1 MAQDFNWN
9 LQGLNKLEFTAY
21 ANLLALRNG
30 GQVEPISLGTE
41 LSDENESTT
50 DSDAISI
57 DTSYPNQ
64 ISDSGYHQLKKK
76 FLDCLAELAA
86 NRKGGKYVACS
97 SMMEGEENVTLWI
110 TRNGGFQ
117 IVDNI
122 FFANLSK
129 HLSDWTNR
137 TDEEVLWN
145 ELLAYYEDRLEN
157 TYIPNLRLSLKGCN
171 TVFSDGNND
180 KFATARNELS
190 ALQNLAFAR
199 LKAGQTLIDRHG
211 MLTTK
216 AYELRKS
223 KVVEELLQTSPK
235 STKQTRKLW
244 IDIYFLSRLRVTLE
258 KFKEV
263 SLKLPSFNNVT
274 IIPVTGDRI
283 PQKALRD
290 ALKLRETLNLLDL
303 ATDTLTVETVIGS
316 SWTVAKAEREYGKLQ
331 KQALNIHA
339 EIQMILFLSRNE
351 QLLDQSFDYFGCS
364 KYSCFMCSQ
373 FLKAHGRIG
382 TRGCHGRLFKPWTV
396 PEATGLASSQVN
408 RVVRSVVQV
417 QKEIEKE
424 LKSGFDKAIRLE
436 KTSAVGG
443 SSIFSDHKAE
453 KSGKHLVVEQRK
465 KKMEQERVS
474 GLFNRLSVGKSD
486 AAFLEPTR
494 GNPPGGA
501 FAESNQLGECYTC
514 YRVTSRQCS
523 ICNKD
528 FFCSESCETETNGS
542 HLFTCA
548 KRPLTSADYLFR
560 NIVEDTI
567 PNEGDV
573 LEDFGFNCLTSFAD
587 HCKLLGLYKG
597 LWLGGVPVEDI
608 HKWQVEGTLIANI
621 KKYFYQIDEAYR
633 GGHFPWFL
641 GNLHILER
649 PLTQQESTQNML
661 ATFYDQ
667 AQIYLDKEDQHKQP
681 IQLEP
686 EAKMLC
692 YELLA
697 MALHMACPNPIQK
710 NWYNFGFCTCDDEQE
725 EGALGGLYN
734 RLILGNKLFDDLRG
748 NSQHMVYGTAPLTA
762 TFTEFW
768 HAYESGTLIK
778 LMDSKGL
785 KETRSRFRFLEQFL
799 SVPPSGPQP
808 SIWSLKQF
816 VAIDNPAEFLPSP
829 TLEVDY
835 GFINCQ
841 TFEEICIL
849 LEIYKRLLKVANPLA
864 LHEACLDGRLFE
876 FANWFH
882 DMDESHRRLMRN
894 LYPLRSE
901 PELTSVPKI
910 LLILVI
916 LYSLFLYTMQQVV
929 LYISPSV

>member
-64 ISDSGYHQLKKK
+64 ISDSGYHQLKTK

-129 HLSDWTNR
+129 HLSGLFHRKDWTNR

-290 ALKLRETLNLLDL
+290 ALKLRETLNILDL
-303 ATDTLTVETVIGS
+303 ATDTLTVETVIGP

-396 PEATGLASSQVN
+396 PEATGLASSQVD

-453 KSGKHLVVEQRK
+453 KSGKHLVIEQRK

-474 GLFNRLSVGKSD
+474 GLFN
-486 AAFLEPTR
+486 
-494 GNPPGGA
+494 
-501 FAESNQLGECYTC
+501 
-514 YRVTSRQCS
+514 
-523 ICNKD
+523 
-528 FFCSESCETETNGS
+528 
-542 HLFTCA
+542 
-548 KRPLTSADYLFR
+548 R

-573 LEDFGFNCLTSFAD
+573 LEDFGFNRLTSFAD
-587 HCKLLGLYKG
+587 HRKLLGLYKG

-621 KKYFYQIDEAYR
+621 KKYFYQIDEASR
-633 GGHFPWFL
+633 GGYFPWFL

-734 RLILGNKLFDDLRG
+734 RLLLGNKLFDDLRG

-785 KETRSRFRFLEQFL
+785 KETRSRFGFLEQFL
-799 SVPPSGPQP
+799 SVPPFGSRP

-816 VAIDNPAEFLPSP
+816 VAIDNPAEFLPSR

-901 PELTSVPKI
+901 PELTSERRNSYPLRSEPELTSVPKI

>member
-30 GQVEPISLGTE
+30 GQVEPISLSTE

-64 ISDSGYHQLKKK
+64 ISDSGYHQLKTK

-137 TDEEVLWN
+137 TDEEALWN

-303 ATDTLTVETVIGS
+303 ATDTLTVETVIGP

-453 KSGKHLVVEQRK
+453 KSGKHLVIEQRK

-474 GLFNRLSVGKSD
+474 GLFN
-486 AAFLEPTR
+486 
-494 GNPPGGA
+494 
-501 FAESNQLGECYTC
+501 
-514 YRVTSRQCS
+514 
-523 ICNKD
+523 
-528 FFCSESCETETNGS
+528 
-542 HLFTCA
+542 
-548 KRPLTSADYLFR
+548 R

-633 GGHFPWFL
+633 GGYFPWFL

-649 PLTQQESTQNML
+649 PLTQQESTQNIL

-710 NWYNFGFCTCDDEQE
+710 NWYNFGFCTCDDEQQ

-734 RLILGNKLFDDLRG
+734 RLLLGNKLFDDLRG

-785 KETRSRFRFLEQFL
+785 KETRSRFGFLEQFL
-799 SVPPSGPQP
+799 SVPPSGSQP

-816 VAIDNPAEFLPSP
+816 VAIDNPAEFLPSR

-901 PELTSVPKI
+901 PELTSERRNSYSLRSEPELTSVPKI